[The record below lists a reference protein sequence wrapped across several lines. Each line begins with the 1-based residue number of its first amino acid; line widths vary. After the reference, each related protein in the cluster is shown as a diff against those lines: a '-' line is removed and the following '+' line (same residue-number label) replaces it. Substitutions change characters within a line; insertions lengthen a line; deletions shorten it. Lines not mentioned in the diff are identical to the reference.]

1 METTSVVIVG
11 GGAAGLSALREL
23 RRRNVACVLLEA
35 RDALGGRVRAFDVA
49 PDHDAGAAW
58 IHGTAGSFLAQ
69 EATSEAVGLVEVCAT
84 NPWCV
89 PEAWENVATVWRDG
103 QKVEDLARGAREW
116 RLFLRSL
123 AGKARRA
130 GAGDA
135 LGTHVRD
142 LSPLATMHARLLE
155 LWMGASVSE
164 LQLREFESEDGPFGD
179 HPGPH
184 ALPRGGMTRVLAGL
198 LTQECCRL
206 GARVTKVSV
215 RGDSVVVSCGDRQ
228 VHARAALVTL
238 PLGVLQD
245 DHHSLFE
252 PPLPDDKRD
261 AIRRLGVGSYAKL
274 LLFWDEVWWPSVK
287 PFLVCLGPFTLVLT
301 DHSALSSQPLL
312 EATAAGDLANE
323 WDALSEA
330 DCVERVLAC
339 LSTALKL
346 AVPPPVKT
354 LVTNWTNDEYARG
367 AYSYWRVGALDT
379 DVDALARPLPPLFFA
394 GEATSLDYQ
403 GSLAGA
409 LDSGIKAA
417 NDIASFLSS

>member
-1 METTSVVIVG
+1 MEGTDVAIVG

-35 RDALGGRVRAFDVA
+35 RDALGGRVRAFDAA
-49 PDHDAGAAW
+49 PEHDAGAAW
-58 IHGTAGSFLAQ
+58 IHGTDGSLLAQ
-69 EATSEAVGLVEVCAT
+69 EATDVVEVCAT

-89 PEAWENVATVWRDG
+89 PEAWEKVATVWRDG
-103 QKVEDLARGAREW
+103 RKVEDLERGAREW

-123 AGKARRA
+123 AGAARRA

-135 LGTHVRD
+135 LGTHVRN

-155 LWMGASVSE
+155 LWMGASVSD
-164 LQLREFESEDGPFGD
+164 LQLREFESDDGPFGD

-184 ALPRGGMTRVLAGL
+184 ALPRGGMTKALAGL
-198 LTQECCRL
+198 LTQECRL
-206 GARVTKVSV
+206 GARVTSVKVDN
-215 RGDSVVVSCGDRQ
+215 DSVVVSCGDRQ

-245 DHHSLFE
+245 DHHSLFD

-261 AIRRLGVGSYAKL
+261 AIRRLGVGSYSKL
-274 LLFWDEVWWPSVK
+274 LLFWDEVWWPSAK
-287 PFLVCLGPFTLVLT
+287 PFLVCLGPFTLVFI
-301 DHSALSSQPLL
+301 DHSVLSSQPLL
-312 EATAAGDLANE
+312 EATAAGDLARE
-323 WDALSEA
+323 WDALSES
-330 DCVERVLAC
+330 DCVKRVVAC
-339 LSTALKL
+339 LEVALKV

-354 LVTNWTNDEYARG
+354 LVTNWTNDEFARG

-379 DVDALARPLPPLFFA
+379 DVDALARPIPPLFFA

-409 LDSGIKAA
+409 LDSGVKAA